1 MGIPQYNLYMAGGG
15 IKTATVAGT
24 AIALAGTTAC
34 CGVVITTISTVTGII
49 AIGNSTCYASG
60 GSLGSGVNAGSTP
73 FMYYA
78 KDLGNVYVSCSVSAT
93 TEAVRYIYYLASEN

>member
-15 IKTATVAGT
+15 IKTATIAGT

-34 CGVVITTISTVTGII
+34 CGIVITTISTVTGII

-60 GSLGSGVNAGSTP
+60 GGLGSGVNAGSTP

-78 KDLGNVYVSCSVSAT
+78 RDLANVYVSCSVSAT